1 MKATKIPTDSIFSD
15 KEMKCLSTYNERQRR
30 QYLAS
35 KADSLG
41 CHGVSLVCEAVG
53 VCRDTLYRGRYELYT
68 NANDSFPKG
77 RIRAVG
83 GGRTSTLKKHPEY
96 LDVFDEIVAS
106 YTAGLPQDDTV
117 IWLTVSVLQIIDLFK
132 ERGIVVSRHVVNLMK
147 KARGFKNRSF
157 VKDKTLKDVKDR
169 NAQFKKIQ
177 EIRSECETYG
187 IPIFSIDTKKKEM
200 IGNFKRQGTVSC
212 KGKPKAYDH
221 DFKSFSDGIIV
232 PYGIYD
238 VGANTGYLTLGV
250 SHDTAEFV
258 CDNFI
263 HIWQQ
268 FLQWKYP
275 NAHTICILCDGGG
288 SNACSHHI
296 VKQALMKLASTIG
309 VNIIMVHYP
318 PYCSKYNPIEHCMF
332 GPISRSWSGAPLL
345 SIENARTRAEA
356 TVTKKGLSII
366 ATINQRTYETKR
378 PIEDSYESNK
388 SKRIIFDDELSKW
401 NYLVKC
407 CS

>member
-232 PYGIYD
+232 PHGIYD

>member
-15 KEMKCLSTYNERQRR
+15 KEMKCLSTYYERQRR

-53 VCRDTLYRGRYELYT
+53 VCRDTIYRGRYELYT

-117 IWLTVSVLQIIDLFK
+117 IWLTVSVIQIIDLFK

-232 PYGIYD
+232 PHGIYD

-296 VKQALMKLASTIG
+296 VKQTLMKLASTIG

-401 NYLVKC
+401 NYLIKC

>member
-53 VCRDTLYRGRYELYT
+53 VCRDTLYRGRYELDT

-117 IWLTVSVLQIIDLFK
+117 IWLTVSVIQIIDLFK

-221 DFKSFSDGIIV
+221 DFKSVSDGIIV
-232 PYGIYD
+232 PHGIYD

-296 VKQALMKLASTIG
+296 VKQAFMRLASTIG

>member
-15 KEMKCLSTYNERQRR
+15 KEMKCLSTYYERQRR

-53 VCRDTLYRGRYELYT
+53 VCRDTIYRGRYELYT

-117 IWLTVSVLQIIDLFK
+117 IWLTVSVIQIIDLFK

-187 IPIFSIDTKKKEM
+187 IPIFSFDTKKKEI

-212 KGKPKAYDH
+212 KGKSKTYDH

-232 PYGIYD
+232 PHGIYD

-296 VKQALMKLASTIG
+296 VKQTLMKLASTIG

-318 PYCSKYNPIEHCMF
+318 PYCSKYNPIEHCIF
-332 GPISRSWSGAPLL
+332 GPISRSWSGALLL

-401 NYLVKC
+401 NYLIKC